1 MSDTGELR
9 TERLVLQ
16 PLNMSDLSALRAHW
30 TEPFVRHF
38 LFDGEVLSSA
48 QVSDIIVASQRDFAY
63 AGFGMWAIRTVAR
76 HAAIDSGLLGTALLG
91 TVGLRP
97 LGEDIEI
104 IYSLASNEW
113 GNGYAAEAAEAV
125 LGYAFEILG
134 LERIVAEIDDGNR
147 GSEAV
152 AGRLGMRPFGAP
164 GALHHYAVSR
174 ADWLGPGGPARPSR
188 ISGSRR

>member
-1 MSDTGELR
+1 VSDTGELR
-9 TERLVLQ
+9 TQRLVLQ
-16 PLNMSDLSALRAHW
+16 PLNMSDLGALRAHW
-30 TEPFVRHF
+30 TEPLVRQY

-48 QVSDIIVASQRDFAY
+48 QVSGIIETSQREFAY
-63 AGFGMWAIRTVAR
+63 TGCGMWALRPAAR

-104 IYSLASNEW
+104 IYSLASTEW
-113 GNGYAAEAAEAV
+113 GHGYAAEAAEAV

-134 LERIVAEIDDGNR
+134 LERVVAEIDEGNR

-164 GALHHYAVSR
+164 GALQHYAVSR
-174 ADWLGPGGPARPSR
+174 DDWLGPGGPARPSR

>member
-9 TERLVLQ
+9 TGRLVLQ
-16 PLNMSDLSALRAHW
+16 PLNMSDLGALRAHW
-30 TEPFVRHF
+30 TEPLVRQL
-38 LFDGEVLSSA
+38 LFDGDALSSA
-48 QVSDIIVASQRDFAY
+48 QLTDIIVTSQREFAY
-63 AGFGMWAIRTVAR
+63 AGFGMWAIRSIAR

-104 IYSLASNEW
+104 IYSLAAAEW
-113 GNGYAAEAAEAV
+113 GHGYAAEAAEAV
-125 LGYAFEILG
+125 LAYAFEILG
-134 LERIVAEIDDGNR
+134 LRRVVAEIDEGDAV
-147 GSEAV
+147 SEAV
-152 AGRLGMRPFGAP
+152 AGRLGMRPFGLP
-164 GALHHYAVSR
+164 GALHNYAVSR